1 MRISGAGVF
10 SAALAAIAAYAVIT
24 ALRWPSKAALFPLVM
39 GIPLLVLALVQMVI
53 DWRGVSATGDA
64 PRDTRAAASV
74 LAWMTSFI
82 ALVFLLG
89 FPLAVPLFVFGYLV
103 IAGREPWFL
112 SFALALGAWGAFHLL
127 FQRLLHFPFD
137 AGLLTGGGT

>member
-1 MRISGAGVF
+1 
-10 SAALAAIAAYAVIT
+10 VIT

-53 DWRGVSATGDA
+53 DWRGVSVPPDA
-64 PRDTRAAASV
+64 PRDTRAAVNV
-74 LAWMTSFI
+74 LAWMAGFI

-89 FPLAVPLFVFGYLV
+89 FPLAVPLFIFGYLV
-103 IAGREPWFL
+103 IAGGERWFL
-112 SFALALGAWGAFHLL
+112 SIALALIAWGAFYLL
-127 FQRLLHFPFD
+127 FQKLLHFPFD

>member
-1 MRISGAGVF
+1 MRISGAAIF
-10 SAALAAIAAYAVIT
+10 SAGLAMVAAYAVLT

-39 GIPLLVLALVQMVI
+39 GIPLLVLAMAQMVI
-53 DWRGVSATGDA
+53 DWRGVRAPADA
-64 PRDTRAAASV
+64 PRDTRAAVSV

-89 FPLAVPLFVFGYLV
+89 FPLAVPIFIFGYLV

-112 SFALALGAWGAFHLL
+112 SLALALVAWGAFYLL

-137 AGLLTGGGT
+137 SGWLIGGGT

>member
-1 MRISGAGVF
+1 MRINGAAIF
-10 SAALAAIAAYAVIT
+10 SAALAAIAAYAVIS
-24 ALRWPSKAALFPLVM
+24 ALRWPAKAALFPLVM

-53 DWRGVSATGDA
+53 DWRGASAPGKT
-64 PRDTRAAASV
+64 PQDTRAAASV
-74 LAWMTSFI
+74 LAWMAGFI

-89 FPLAVPLFVFGYLV
+89 FPLAVPVFILGYLV
-103 IAGREPWFL
+103 VAGREPWFL
-112 SFALALGAWGAFHLL
+112 SIALALVAWGAFYLL